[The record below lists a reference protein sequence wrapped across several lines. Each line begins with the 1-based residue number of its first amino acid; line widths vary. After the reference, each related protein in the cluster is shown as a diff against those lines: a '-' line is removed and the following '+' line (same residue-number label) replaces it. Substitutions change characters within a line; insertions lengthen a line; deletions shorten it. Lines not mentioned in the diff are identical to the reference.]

1 LSVERIEH
9 VQALRER
16 RAAWRRAGHRVA
28 LVPTMG
34 NLHAGH
40 LALVQAAAARADRVV
55 ATVFVNPLQFG
66 AGEDLGSYPRTLE
79 RDAAML
85 REAGCDLLF
94 APSEAEVYPKGRS
107 GQTFVEVPAL
117 SEELCG
123 ASRPGHFRGVAT
135 VVAKLFNMVQPD
147 VALFGEK
154 DFQQLLVIRRMTA
167 DLDLPVEIVAVPTVR
182 EADGLAMSS
191 RNGYLTPAERAIA
204 PELHRTLVAAAS
216 RLENGAAI
224 GEVEQAAMGRLE
236 SAGFVPDYVSV
247 RCRSDLAHPSQ
258 EGSVPPGGALVILA
272 AARLGRARLID
283 NIACD
288 VETPLA

>member
-1 LSVERIEH
+1 MERVEQL
-9 VQALRER
+9 QALRER
-16 RAAWRRAGHRVA
+16 RLEWWRAGHRVA

-40 LALVQAAAARADRVV
+40 LALVRAAARRAERVV

-85 REAGCDLLF
+85 HEAGCSLLF
-94 APSEAEVYPKGRS
+94 APCEAEVYPRGRG
-107 GQTFVEVPAL
+107 GQTFVEVPGL
-117 SEELCG
+117 SRELCG

-167 DLDLPVEIVAVPTVR
+167 DLDLPVEIVSVPTVR

-191 RNGYLTPAERAIA
+191 RNGYLSRAERTIA
-204 PELHRTLVAAAS
+204 PELHQTLVAAEA
-216 RLENGAAI
+216 RLRCGAVI
-224 GEVEQAAMGRLE
+224 GEVEQAAKDRLAT
-236 SAGFVPDYVSV
+236 AGFAPDYVSV
-247 RCRSDLAHPSQ
+247 RRRCDLAPPKRGAADSQ
-258 EGSVPPGGALVILA
+258 DGALVILA
-272 AARLGRARLID
+272 AAWLGRARLID

-288 VETPLA
+288 LDTAVA